1 MAVTAGHGNVC
12 GHAECG
18 QYAAGSGPAIEAIPV
33 KNNGVTLTGG
43 AFNAGATL
51 VVDYQ

>member
-1 MAVTAGHGNVC
+1 
-12 GHAECG
+12 
-18 QYAAGSGPAIEAIPV
+18 

>member
-1 MAVTAGHGNVC
+1 
-12 GHAECG
+12 
-18 QYAAGSGPAIEAIPV
+18 V

>member
-1 MAVTAGHGNVC
+1 
-12 GHAECG
+12 
-18 QYAAGSGPAIEAIPV
+18 PV
-33 KNNGVTLTGG
+33 KNNGVTLTRG

>member
-1 MAVTAGHGNVC
+1 
-12 GHAECG
+12 
-18 QYAAGSGPAIEAIPV
+18 
-33 KNNGVTLTGG
+33 GVTLTGG